1 MNIRF
6 GNFLFSNGGR
16 LEFYAWEL
24 SPFFQF
30 LECVCNRFS
39 FFRRCYCVSFFLS
52 EVPKKTPLGFLSRGT
67 FLGMGKIR
75 RKSPRGRLKAVF
87 GGSQYKTLTPP
98 RAGAWSATKKPV
110 FMRIW
115 GLCRRATAKPIGSR
129 RTSADGFAVK
139 MKRRGLWRTVFFR
152 IACSF
157 GRKCLKLE
165 DAI

>member
-115 GLCRRATAKPIGSR
+115 GLCRKSKCPRPPGTHLPLFCSLGEAGGAGAEPPQNLP
-129 RTSADGFAVK
+129 AAAAPVQ
-139 MKRRGLWRTVFFR
+139 TVLP
-152 IACSF
+152 
-157 GRKCLKLE
+157 LK
-165 DAI
+165 

>member
-16 LEFYAWEL
+16 LEFYAWEP

-87 GGSQYKTLTPP
+87 GGSQYKTFTPP

-110 FMRIW
+110 FMRVW
-115 GLCRRATAKPIGSR
+115 GLCRKPKCPRPPGTLLPLSCSLGEAGGRATAKPTFSH
-129 RTSADGFAVK
+129 RTSADGFAVR
-139 MKRRGLWRTVFFR
+139 MERT
-152 IACSF
+152 
-157 GRKCLKLE
+157 
-165 DAI
+165 